1 MNKNVFLFVFTIL
14 FAGVASAQEVR
25 IEGHQVVAADSTWAV
40 PAGTTILFGPN
51 ASVEVLGGLDFQGQ
65 TDNPVRI
72 TSGDLANGT
81 GLGFLINGQSTA
93 NINLSGVIV
102 TDLQTPFRF
111 DPFWYRPQAS
121 FTNVSFYQNNQ
132 EYQRNAPIFS
142 VATPFLRL
150 EQPATLTLNG
160 LYFANNYGGVLID
173 GVGQNGANLN
183 IDGLAFE
190 YNEGF
195 NEYNT
200 PLHLERTGVAE
211 NYTINNLLFNQNENY
226 GLSVG
231 GLDGTL
237 TAGNIYLN
245 PREQGTNI
253 LDKNTN
259 YRLPAVEAERLSL
272 ADNPTAPGF
281 YTQTLNLDHEPG
293 VVIVERA
300 TGATTEPML
309 LLDAEGARV
318 DFAATATDRGL
329 ELTYEQG
336 LPAVAIIA
344 DGTQASIKPLS
355 PEQLP
360 TPVYDFTEPA
370 FGNGFTA
377 TLDEIGLTDWAT
389 TKMDQLLHPK
399 NKPGFEESWEAGG
412 TFGGTLPDAKDLR
425 MYRFSTNDI
434 ISLLPNIGLLWP
446 GGSIGYTGSTFIQ
459 HNKSSYV
466 SYKASVSA
474 MNINQGGKL
483 VSFPYRF
490 TSANVFNRTI
500 NSLGQEVNIGHRLS
514 TSVQTI
520 EFEAIRHFK
529 ANQITEGKKAKWI
542 PGWTAGFGILHF
554 TPYTTFFTKTVED
567 PGRFYLGQYRD
578 IKANLR
584 RAGTAGQNNID
595 GMSRYGS
602 FASMASTGFTL
613 SYLRPTWR
621 LTGQVK
627 ANITS
632 TDYLDDFGRGTYYG
646 GDYNGWL
653 TTVPEYT
660 YKDPFTG
667 ESKEFRTQ
675 FIGRANQYGGSRAQN
690 YMPDG
695 FMQIQ
700 LSFSKDISGDPL
712 KKYYEPYILAN
723 LSKVTGWAEKQK
735 GQKLLDETWEWG
747 TWFGTSI
754 YDGRD
759 LKYLQIAN
767 TIPVPTNIEFSEGL
781 YVQKNTHSRFSWN
794 VGVQAANL
802 GYARRSGSPYIVT
815 LPGAQIPSYNPTL
828 DTTVNISSAAANFFT
843 RTSSI
848 ESNVLYHL
856 RDYNLPEG
864 KKFWLVPSFGFGLG
878 AMNYTP
884 YREVR
889 GLNIGDPR
897 FLGWK
902 RSRTHYVDLREIG
915 SEGQNILPNG
925 RAYGKWAGLYN
936 ASFQLSLHTK
946 KWIYKGEIKSNMT
959 TTDYLDDFGRGAW
972 YGGDYEAWG
981 EALDVSYF
989 DVNAGQ
995 EIPLTPEQ
1003 ISRLPVEANLFTPRA
1018 TNNMMDGYMQFHIGV
1033 ARRF

>member
-25 IEGHQVVAADSTWAV
+25 IEGHQVVAADSTWTV
-40 PAGTTILFGPN
+40 TAGTTILLGPN

-93 NINLSGVIV
+93 NIILSGVIV

-150 EQPATLTLNG
+150 EQPATLNLNG

-237 TAGNIYLN
+237 TAGTIYLN

-318 DFAATATDRGL
+318 DFTATATDRGL

-336 LPAVAIIA
+336 LPAVAMIA
-344 DGTQASIKPLS
+344 DGTQAWIKPLS
-355 PEQLP
+355 PDQLP
-360 TPVYDFTEPA
+360 TPVYDFRESFLGEGWSTAMDEL
-370 FGNGFTA
+370 GFVDF
-377 TLDEIGLTDWAT
+377 LSGSV
-389 TKMDQLLHPK
+389 DQLLHPK

-412 TFGGTLPDAKDLR
+412 SFGGTLYDSRDLK
-425 MYRFSTNDI
+425 MLRFSTSDI
-434 ISLLPNIGLLWP
+434 MSLIPNVGMLWP
-446 GGSIGYTGSTFIQ
+446 GGAIGYTGGAFVQ
-459 HNKSSYV
+459 RNKNSFV
-466 SYKASVSA
+466 SYKASVNA
-474 MNINQGGKL
+474 INVNSGKPR
-483 VSFPYRF
+483 SFPYRY
-490 TSANVFNRTI
+490 TAAPTQNRTI
-500 NSLGQEVNIGHRLS
+500 DQRGALRTNSHTFS
-514 TSVQTI
+514 TSVQTL
-520 EFEAIRHFK
+520 EFEAIHHLRS
-529 ANQITEGKKAKWI
+529 NQISEGRSSKWV
-542 PGWTAGFGILHF
+542 PSFSAGVGALHF
-554 TPYTTFFTKTVED
+554 TPYALQNVRTTDEEYKW
-567 PGRFYLGQYRD
+567 YLYTTRD
-578 IKANLR
+578 IHRNLR
-584 RAGTAGQNNID
+584 RAGTAGQNNIE
-595 GMSRYGS
+595 GMSRYNS
-602 FASMASTGFTL
+602 FALMASTGFSL
-613 SYLRPTWR
+613 SYLRPSWR
-621 LTGQVK
+621 LTGQIK
-627 ANITS
+627 GNLTT

-646 GDYNGWL
+646 GDYDGWL
-653 TTVPEYT
+653 ANLPEYT
-660 YKDPFTG
+660 YKDPLTG
-667 ESKEFRTQ
+667 EDRAFSS
-675 FIGRANQYGGSRAQN
+675 GRLASATRYGGSRAQN

-695 FMQIQ
+695 FWQVQ
-700 LSFSKDISGDPL
+700 LTFSKDISGDPL
-712 KKYYEPYILAN
+712 KKYYEPYIVAN
-723 LSKVTGWAEKQK
+723 LDKLGQWWETKK
-735 GQKLLDETWEWG
+735 GEPILDQRWEWG

-767 TIPVPTNIEFSEGL
+767 TIPVPTNIEFSEGVYL
-781 YVQKNTHSRFSWN
+781 QQNTHSRFSWN
-794 VGVQAANL
+794 VALQASNL

-828 DTTVNISSAAANFFT
+828 DTTVNISSAAANFYT
-843 RTSSI
+843 RTSSV
-848 ESNVLYHL
+848 ESNVYYHF
-856 RDYNLPEG
+856 RDYGLPEG
-864 KKFWLVPSFGFGLG
+864 KKWNLVPSVGLG
-878 AMNYTP
+878 LGVMNYTP

-889 GLNIGDPR
+889 GLNVGDPR
-897 FLGWK
+897 FLSWK
-902 RSRTHYVDLREIG
+902 RKRTHYVDLREIG

-981 EALDVSYF
+981 EALDVSYY
-989 DVNAGQ
+989 DVNAGG
-995 EIPLTPEQ
+995 EVPLTPQQ
-1003 ISRLPVEANLFTPRA
+1003 ISRVPAEANLFTPRA

-1033 ARRF
+1033 ARSF

>member
-25 IEGHQVVAADSTWAV
+25 IEGHQVVAADSTWTV

-51 ASVEVLGGLDFQGQ
+51 ASVEVLGGLNFQGQ
-65 TDNPVRI
+65 ADNPVRI

-111 DPFWYRPQAS
+111 DPFWYRPQAT

-150 EQPATLTLNG
+150 EQPATLNLNG

-237 TAGNIYLN
+237 TAGTIYLN

-259 YRLPAVEAERLSL
+259 YRLPVVEAERLSL

-309 LLDAEGARV
+309 LLDAEGARI

-336 LPAVAIIA
+336 LPVVAMIA
-344 DGTQASIKPLS
+344 DGTQAWIKPLS
-355 PEQLP
+355 PDQLP
-360 TPVYDFTEPA
+360 TPVYDFSEPSV
-370 FGNGFTA
+370 GSGFS
-377 TLDEIGLTDWAT
+377 EILNDIGVSQWAN

-412 TFGGTLPDAKDLR
+412 SFGGTLYDSRDLK
-425 MYRFSTNDI
+425 MTRFSTSDI
-434 ISLLPNIGLLWP
+434 VGLVPNVGLLFP
-446 GGSIGYTGSTFIQ
+446 GGSIGYTGSAFVQ
-459 HNKSSYV
+459 HNRSSFV
-466 SYKASVSA
+466 SYRASA
-474 MNINQGGKL
+474 NAFNINGGKRI
-483 VSFPYRF
+483 SFPYRF
-490 TSANVFNRTI
+490 TSGSVNHLARNPSG
-500 NSLGQEVNIGHRLS
+500 NSKLLRHYFS
-514 TSVQTI
+514 TSVQSL
-520 EFEAIRHFK
+520 EFELIRHLK
-529 ANQITEGKKAKWI
+529 SNQIAEGKSKKLV
-542 PGWTAGFGILHF
+542 PSFSVGFGVLHF
-554 TPYTTFFTKTVED
+554 IPYALNWQENTLD
-567 PGRFYLGQYRD
+567 DYSIYLGNGRDYRV
-578 IKANLR
+578 NLR
-584 RAGTAGQNNID
+584 KAGTAGQNNID
-595 GMSRYGS
+595 GMSKY
-602 FASMASTGFTL
+602 ASIAAVVNSGFEL
-613 SYLRPTWR
+613 SYIKPSWR
-621 LTGQVK
+621 LTGQIK
-627 ANITS
+627 MSIS
-632 TDYLDDFGRGTYYG
+632 SSDYLDDFSRGVYYG
-646 GDYNGWL
+646 GNYDSWL
-653 TTVPEYT
+653 DNLPTFE
-660 YKDPFTG
+660 YKDPITG
-667 ESKEFRTQ
+667 EVEPFPLRKISPAMGFNYT
-675 FIGRANQYGGSRAQN
+675 RAQN

-695 FMQIQ
+695 FWQVQ

-723 LSKVTGWAEKQK
+723 LDKLTGWMEKQK
-735 GQKLLDETWEWG
+735 GEQLLDETWEWG

-767 TIPVPTNIEFSEGL
+767 IIPVPTNIEFSEGL

-815 LPGAQIPSYNPTL
+815 LPGAEIPSYNPTL

-856 RDYNLPEG
+856 RDYNLPDG
-864 KKFWLVPSFGFGLG
+864 KKFWLVPSVGFGIG
-878 AMNYTP
+878 VMNYTP

-889 GLNIGDPR
+889 GLDIGTPS
-897 FLGWK
+897 LLSWK

-995 EIPLTPEQ
+995 EVPLTPEQ
-1003 ISRLPVEANLFTPRA
+1003 ISRVPAEANLFTPRA

>member
-1 MNKNVFLFVFTIL
+1 MTKNVLLFAFTIL
-14 FAGVASAQEVR
+14 FAGAASAQEVR
-25 IEGHQVVAADSTWAV
+25 IEGHQVVAADSTWTV

-65 TDNPVRI
+65 SENPIRI

-93 NINLSGVIV
+93 NINLNGVIV

-111 DPFWYRPQAS
+111 DPFWYRPQAN
-121 FTNVSFYQNNQ
+121 FLNVSFYNNNA
-132 EYQRNAPIFS
+132 EFQRNTPIFS

-150 EQPATLTLNG
+150 EQPATLNLSQ
-160 LYFANNYGGVLID
+160 LYFANNHGGVLID
-173 GVGQNGANLN
+173 GVGQNGTNLN
-183 IDGLAFE
+183 INGLAFE
-190 YNEGF
+190 YNYGF
-195 NEYNT
+195 SEYNT
-200 PLHLERTGVAE
+200 PLHLELTGVA
-211 NYTINNLLFNQNENY
+211 NTYTLDNLLFNQNENY

-231 GLDGTL
+231 GIDGTL
-237 TAGNIYLN
+237 KAGNVYLN

-272 ADNPTAPGF
+272 LTNASAPGF
-281 YTQTLNLDHEPG
+281 YSQTLYLDHEPG
-293 VVIVERA
+293 IVIVERA
-300 TGATTEPML
+300 AGATQEPTI

-318 DFAATATDRGL
+318 DFTATATDRGL
-329 ELTYEQG
+329 ELAYEQG
-336 LPAVAIIA
+336 LPAIA
-344 DGTQASIKPLS
+344 SIANGTQAWIKPLS
-355 PEQLP
+355 PEELP

-370 FGNGFTA
+370 LGNGFTA

-412 TFGGTLPDAKDLR
+412 TFGGTLYDSRDLK
-425 MYRFSTNDI
+425 MLRFSTSDI
-434 ISLLPNIGLLWP
+434 MSLIPNVGMLWP
-446 GGSIGYTGSTFIQ
+446 GGSIGYTGSAFIQ

-466 SYKASVSA
+466 SYKASVNA
-474 MNINQGGKL
+474 VNVNGGGKI

-490 TSANVFNRTI
+490 TSSPLLNRTI
-500 NSLGQEVNIGHRLS
+500 DSRGNSR
-514 TSVQTI
+514 TSSHGFHTRVQTV
-520 EFEAIRHFK
+520 EFETLRHFRS
-529 ANQITEGKKAKWI
+529 NQLAEGKKAKWV
-542 PGWTAGFGILHF
+542 PGWTAGFGALHF
-554 TPYTTFFTKTVED
+554 TPYATKFVRNTTD
-567 PGRFYLGQYRD
+567 PFKWYLGNGRD
-578 IKANLR
+578 VTANLR
-584 RAGTAGQNNID
+584 RAGTAGQNNVD

-602 FASMASTGFTL
+602 LALMASTGFSL
-613 SYLRPTWR
+613 SYLRPSWR
-621 LTGQVK
+621 FTGQIK
-627 ANITS
+627 GNITS

-646 GDYNGWL
+646 GDYEGWL
-653 TTVPEYT
+653 ENIPAYT
-660 YKDPFTG
+660 YTDPLSGEERNFSTG
-667 ESKEFRTQ
+667 RLSS
-675 FIGRANQYGGSRAQN
+675 ANRYGGSRAQN

-695 FMQIQ
+695 YWQVQ

-712 KKYYEPYILAN
+712 RKYYEPYILAN
-723 LSKVTGWAEKQK
+723 LDRVTGWMEKQK
-735 GQKLLDETWEWG
+735 GEQLLDETWEWG

-781 YVQKNTHSRFSWN
+781 YLQKNTHSRFSWN
-794 VGVQAANL
+794 MGVQAANL

-815 LPGAQIPSYNPTL
+815 LPGAEIPSYNPTL
-828 DTTVNISSAAANFFT
+828 DTTVNISSAAANFYT

-864 KKFWLVPSFGFGLG
+864 KKFWIVPSIGFGLG
-878 AMNYTP
+878 VMNYTP

-889 GLNIGDPR
+889 GLDVGTPR
-897 FLGWK
+897 FLSWK
-902 RSRTHYVDLREIG
+902 RARTHYVELREIG

-925 RAYGKWAGLYN
+925 RPYGKWAGLYN

-989 DVNAGQ
+989 DVNTGQ
-995 EIPLTPEQ
+995 EVPLTPQQ
-1003 ISRLPVEANLFTPRA
+1003 ISRVPAETNLFTPRA
-1018 TNNMMDGYMQFHIGV
+1018 TNNLMDGYMQFHIGI

>member
-1 MNKNVFLFVFTIL
+1 MTKNVLLFVFTIL
-14 FAGVASAQEVR
+14 FAGTAAAQEVR
-25 IEGHQVVAADSTWAV
+25 IDGHQVVGADSTWTV

-65 TDNPVRI
+65 PDSPIRI
-72 TSGDLANGT
+72 TSGDLSNGT
-81 GLGFLINGQSTA
+81 GIGFLINGQSTA
-93 NINLSGVIV
+93 NITLNGIIV

-121 FTNVSFYQNNQ
+121 FANVSFYNNNQ
-132 EYQRNAPIFS
+132 EFQRSTPIFS

-150 EQPATLTLNG
+150 EQPATLNLSQ
-160 LYFANNYGGVLID
+160 LYFANNYGGVFID
-173 GVGQNGANLN
+173 GVGQNGTNLN

-190 YNEGF
+190 YNYGF
-195 NEYNT
+195 SEYNT
-200 PLHLERTGVAE
+200 PLHLELTGVAKT
-211 NYTINNLLFNQNENY
+211 YTVDNLLFNQNENY

-231 GLDGTL
+231 GVDGTL
-237 TAGNIYLN
+237 AVGNIYFN
-245 PREQGTNI
+245 PREASTAI

-259 YRLPAVEAERLSL
+259 YRLPAVDAERLSL
-272 ADNPTAPGF
+272 ATNASAPGF
-281 YTQTLNLDHEPG
+281 ATQTLYLDHEPG

-300 TGATTEPML
+300 TGATQEPTI
-309 LLDAEGARV
+309 LLDADGARV
-318 DFAATATDRGL
+318 DFTATATDRGL

-336 LPAVAIIA
+336 LPAVAMIA
-344 DGTQASIKPLS
+344 DGTQSWIKPLS

-360 TPVYDFTEPA
+360 EPVYDFTEPA

-412 TFGGTLPDAKDLR
+412 SFGGTLYDSRDLK
-425 MYRFSTNDI
+425 MLRFSTNDI
-434 ISLLPNIGLLWP
+434 VGLLPNVGLLWP
-446 GGSIGYTGSTFIQ
+446 GGAIGYTGGAFVQ
-459 HNKSSYV
+459 HNKGSYV
-466 SYKASVSA
+466 SYKASVNA
-474 MNINQGGKL
+474 LNLNAGKL
-483 VSFPYRF
+483 RTFPYRF
-490 TSANVFNRTI
+490 TSSPVQNRTI
-500 NSLGQEVNIGHRLS
+500 DQRGNTRTYNHRFS
-514 TSVQTI
+514 TSVQTL
-520 EFEAIRHFK
+520 ECEAIRHFRS
-529 ANQITEGKKAKWI
+529 NQIKEGKKSKWV
-542 PGWTAGFGILHF
+542 PSLTAGVGALHF
-554 TPYTTFFTKTVED
+554 TPYALQNVRTTDEPYKW
-567 PGRFYLGQYRD
+567 YLLTTRD
-578 IKANLR
+578 VHRNLR
-584 RAGTAGQNNID
+584 RAGTAGQNNIE
-595 GMSRYGS
+595 GMSRYNS
-602 FASMASTGFTL
+602 FALMASTGFSL
-613 SYLRPTWR
+613 SYTRPTWS
-621 LTGQVK
+621 LTGQIK
-627 ANITS
+627 GNITT
-632 TDYLDDFGRGTYYG
+632 TDYLDDFGRGTYFG
-646 GDYNGWL
+646 GDYEGWL
-653 TTVPEYT
+653 ENLPEYT
-660 YKDPFTG
+660 YNDPLSGEERNFPTG
-667 ESKEFRTQ
+667 RLSS
-675 FIGRANQYGGSRAQN
+675 ANRYGGSRAQN

-695 FMQIQ
+695 FMQVQ
-700 LSFSKDISGDPL
+700 LSFSKDIAGDPL

-723 LSKVTGWAEKQK
+723 LSKVTGWLEKQK
-735 GQKLLDETWEWG
+735 GDQLLDETWEWG

-781 YVQKNTHSRFSWN
+781 YLQKNTHSRFSWN
-794 VGVQAANL
+794 MGIQAANL

-828 DTTVNISSAAANFFT
+828 DTTVNISSAAANFYT

-864 KKFWLVPSFGFGLG
+864 KKFWIVPSFGFGLG
-878 AMNYTP
+878 IMNYTP

-889 GLNIGDPR
+889 GLSVGNPR

-902 RSRTHYVDLREIG
+902 RRGTHYVDLREIG

-936 ASFQLSLHTK
+936 ASFQLSIHTK

-981 EALDVSYF
+981 EALDASYF
-989 DVNAGQ
+989 DVNTGQ
-995 EIPLTPEQ
+995 ELPLTPQQ
-1003 ISRLPVEANLFTPRA
+1003 ISRVPEQANLFTPRA

>member
-25 IEGHQVVAADSTWAV
+25 IEGHQVVAADSTWTV

-111 DPFWYRPQAS
+111 DPFWYRPQAT

-150 EQPATLTLNG
+150 EQPATLNLNG

-237 TAGNIYLN
+237 KAGTIYLN

-300 TGATTEPML
+300 AGATTEPML

-318 DFAATATDRGL
+318 DFTATATDRGL

-336 LPAVAIIA
+336 LPAVAMIA
-344 DGTQASIKPLS
+344 DGTQAWIKPLS
-355 PEQLP
+355 PDQLP
-360 TPVYDFTEPA
+360 TPVYDFRESFLGEGWSTAMDEL
-370 FGNGFTA
+370 GFVDF
-377 TLDEIGLTDWAT
+377 LSGSV
-389 TKMDQLLHPK
+389 DQLLHPK

-412 TFGGTLPDAKDLR
+412 SFGGTLYDGRDVKLL
-425 MYRFSTNDI
+425 RFSTKDI
-434 ISLLPNIGLLWP
+434 ISLLPNVGMLWP
-446 GGSIGYTGSTFIQ
+446 GGMIGYTGGAFIQ
-459 HNKSSYV
+459 HNKNSFV
-466 SYKASVSA
+466 SYKASVNALHVNS
-474 MNINQGGKL
+474 GKPL
-483 VSFPYRF
+483 SFPYRY
-490 TSANVFNRTI
+490 TGAGAQNRTI
-500 NSLGQEVNIGHRLS
+500 DSRGAMPTYTHNFS
-514 TSVQTI
+514 TSVQTV
-520 EFEAIRHFK
+520 ELEAIRHFTS
-529 ANQITEGKKAKWI
+529 NQLKEGQKGKLV
-542 PGWTAGFGILHF
+542 PGWTAGVGALHF
-554 TPYTTFFTKTVED
+554 TPYAVMWRTNTTDDYKW
-567 PGRFYLGQYRD
+567 YLGNGRD
-578 IKANLR
+578 VRANLR
-584 RAGTAGQNNID
+584 RSGTAGQNNVD

-602 FASMASTGFTL
+602 LATMVSTGFTL
-613 SYLRPTWR
+613 SYLRPSWR
-621 LTGQVK
+621 LTGQIK
-627 ANITS
+627 GNLTS
-632 TDYLDDFGRGTYYG
+632 TDYLDDFSRGTYYG
-646 GDYNGWL
+646 GDYDGWL
-653 TTVPEYT
+653 SIVPEFT
-660 YKDPFTG
+660 YNDPLSGDERIFPT
-667 ESKEFRTQ
+667 SV
-675 FIGRANQYGGSRAQN
+675 IGRASRYSGSRAQN

-695 FMQIQ
+695 YWQVQ
-700 LSFSKDISGDPL
+700 LSFSKDIAGDPL
-712 KKYYEPYILAN
+712 RKYYEPYIIAN
-723 LSKVTGWAEKQK
+723 LNKVGQWWETKK
-735 GQKLLDETWEWG
+735 GEPILDQRWEWG

-767 TIPVPTNIEFSEGL
+767 IIPVPTNIEFSEGVYL
-781 YVQKNTHSRFSWN
+781 QQNTHSRFSWN
-794 VGVQAANL
+794 VALQASNL

-828 DTTVNISSAAANFFT
+828 DTTVNISSAAANFYT
-843 RTSSI
+843 RTSSV
-848 ESNVLYHL
+848 ESNVYYHF
-856 RDYNLPEG
+856 RDYGLPEG
-864 KKFWLVPSFGFGLG
+864 KKWNLVPSVGLG
-878 AMNYTP
+878 LGVMNYTP

-889 GLNIGDPR
+889 GLNVGDPR
-897 FLGWK
+897 FLSWK
-902 RSRTHYVDLREIG
+902 RKRTHYVDLREIG

-981 EALDVSYF
+981 EALDVSYY
-989 DVNAGQ
+989 DVNAGG
-995 EIPLTPEQ
+995 EVPLTPEQ
-1003 ISRLPVEANLFTPRA
+1003 ISRVPAEANLFTPRA

-1033 ARRF
+1033 ARNF

>member
-1 MNKNVFLFVFTIL
+1 MTKNVLLFAFTIL
-14 FAGVASAQEVR
+14 FAGAASAQEAR
-25 IEGHQVVAADSTWAV
+25 IEGHQVVAADSTWTV

-65 TDNPVRI
+65 SENPIRI

-93 NINLSGVIV
+93 NINLNGIIV

-111 DPFWYRPQAS
+111 DPFWYRPQAN

-132 EYQRNAPIFS
+132 EFQRNTPIFS

-150 EQPATLTLNG
+150 EQPATLNLSQ
-160 LYFANNYGGVLID
+160 LYFANNHGGVLID
-173 GVGQNGANLN
+173 GVGQNGTNLN
-183 IDGLAFE
+183 INGLAFE
-190 YNEGF
+190 YNYGF
-195 NEYNT
+195 SEYHT
-200 PLHLERTGVAE
+200 PLHLELTGVA
-211 NYTINNLLFNQNENY
+211 NTYTLDNLLFNQNENY
-226 GLSVG
+226 GLSVA

-237 TAGNIYLN
+237 KAGTIYLN

-253 LDKNTN
+253 LDKNAN
-259 YRLPAVEAERLSL
+259 YRLPSLEAERLSL

-318 DFAATATDRGL
+318 DFTATATDRGL
-329 ELTYEQG
+329 ELSYEQG
-336 LPAVAIIA
+336 LPAVAMIA
-344 DGTQASIKPLS
+344 DGTQAWIKPLS
-355 PEQLP
+355 PDQLP
-360 TPVYDFTEPA
+360 TPVYDFSEPSV
-370 FGNGFTA
+370 GSGFS
-377 TLDEIGLTDWAT
+377 EILNDIGVSQWAN

-399 NKPGFEESWEAGG
+399 NKPGFEESWEVGG
-412 TFGGTLPDAKDLR
+412 TFGGTLYDSRDLK
-425 MYRFSTNDI
+425 MLRFSTADI
-434 ISLLPNIGLLWP
+434 SPIIPNVGMLWP
-446 GGSIGYTGSTFIQ
+446 VGALGYTGSAFIQ
-459 HNKSSYV
+459 HNKNSYV
-466 SYKASVSA
+466 SEKLSLNYMHV
-474 MNINQGGKL
+474 NGGKL
-483 VSFPYRF
+483 LSFPYRF
-490 TSANVFNRTI
+490 NAYLYHQTLDNLGRKRGYSHSFSTPVQ
-500 NSLGQEVNIGHRLS
+500 SL
-514 TSVQTI
+514 
-520 EFEAIRHFK
+520 EFERTRHWK
-529 ANQITEGKKAKWI
+529 SNQLAEGKKAKWV
-542 PGWTAGFGILHF
+542 PGWTYGIGALHYS
-554 TPYTTFFTKTVED
+554 PYAVQNVKTTTE
-567 PGRFYLGQYRD
+567 RSNWYLGSSKDVRTS
-578 IKANLR
+578 LR
-584 RAGTAGQNNID
+584 KAGTAGQNNID

-602 FASMASTGFTL
+602 FALLASTGFTF
-613 SYLRPTWR
+613 SYLRPSWR
-621 LTGQVK
+621 LSGQIK
-627 ANITS
+627 GNITT
-632 TDYLDDFGRGTYYG
+632 TDYLDDFGRGTYFG
-646 GDYNGWL
+646 GDYNSWL
-653 TTVPEYT
+653 QGYEVPSYI
-660 YKDPFTG
+660 DPITG
-667 ESKEFRTQ
+667 EDRLLSLRRIYYSGRT
-675 FIGRANQYGGSRAQN
+675 GGSRAQN

-695 FMQIQ
+695 YWQVQ

-723 LSKVTGWAEKQK
+723 LDRVTGWMEKQK
-735 GQKLLDETWEWG
+735 GEQLFDETWEWG

-781 YVQKNTHSRFSWN
+781 YLQKNTHSRFSWN
-794 VGVQAANL
+794 MGIHAANL

-815 LPGAQIPSYNPTL
+815 LPGAEIPSYNPTL
-828 DTTVNISSAAANFFT
+828 DTTVSISSTASNFFT

-864 KKFWLVPSFGFGLG
+864 KKFWIVPSVGFGLG
-878 AMNYTP
+878 VMNYTP

-889 GLNIGDPR
+889 GLDVGTPR
-897 FLGWK
+897 FLSWK
-902 RSRTHYVDLREIG
+902 RARTHYVDLREIG

-989 DVNAGQ
+989 DVSTGQ
-995 EIPLTPEQ
+995 EVPLTPQQ
-1003 ISRLPVEANLFTPRA
+1003 ISRVPAEANLFTPRA
-1018 TNNMMDGYMQFHIGV
+1018 TNNMMDGYMQFHIGI

>member
-25 IEGHQVVAADSTWAV
+25 IEGHQVVAADSTWTV

-51 ASVEVLGGLDFQGQ
+51 ASVEVLGGLDFQGHA
-65 TDNPVRI
+65 DNPVRI

-121 FTNVSFYQNNQ
+121 FTNVSFYRNNQ

-150 EQPATLTLNG
+150 EQPATLNLNG

-237 TAGNIYLN
+237 TAGTIYLN

-272 ADNPTAPGF
+272 ADNPIAPGF
-281 YTQTLNLDHEPG
+281 YTQTLNLDHDPG

-318 DFAATATDRGL
+318 DFTATATDRGL

-336 LPAVAIIA
+336 LPAVAMIA
-344 DGTQASIKPLS
+344 DGTQAWIKPLS
-355 PEQLP
+355 PDQLP
-360 TPVYDFTEPA
+360 TPVYDFRESFLGDGWSTAMDEL
-370 FGNGFTA
+370 GFVDFLA
-377 TLDEIGLTDWAT
+377 GSV
-389 TKMDQLLHPK
+389 DQLLHPK

-412 TFGGTLPDAKDLR
+412 SFGGTLYDSRDLK
-425 MYRFSTNDI
+425 MLRFSTSDI
-434 ISLLPNIGLLWP
+434 MSLIPNVGMLWP
-446 GGSIGYTGSTFIQ
+446 GGAIGYTGGAFVQ
-459 HNKSSYV
+459 RNKNSFV
-466 SYKASVSA
+466 SYKASVNA
-474 MNINQGGKL
+474 INVNSGKPR
-483 VSFPYRF
+483 SFPYRY
-490 TSANVFNRTI
+490 TAAPTQNRTI
-500 NSLGQEVNIGHRLS
+500 DQRGALRTNNHTFS
-514 TSVQTI
+514 TSVQTL
-520 EFEAIRHFK
+520 EFEAIHHLRS
-529 ANQITEGKKAKWI
+529 NQISEGRSSKWV
-542 PGWTAGFGILHF
+542 PSFSAGVGVLHF
-554 TPYTTFFTKTVED
+554 TPYALQSVRTTDEEYKWYLFTT
-567 PGRFYLGQYRD
+567 RD
-578 IKANLR
+578 IHRNLR
-584 RAGTAGQNNID
+584 RAGTAGQNNIE
-595 GMSRYGS
+595 GMSRYNS
-602 FASMASTGFTL
+602 FALMASTGFSL
-613 SYLRPTWR
+613 SYLRPSWR
-621 LTGQVK
+621 LTGQIK
-627 ANITS
+627 GNLTT
-632 TDYLDDFGRGTYYG
+632 TDYLDDFGRGTYFG
-646 GDYNGWL
+646 GDYDGWL
-653 TTVPEYT
+653 ANLPEYT
-660 YKDPFTG
+660 YKDPLTG
-667 ESKEFRTQ
+667 EDRT
-675 FIGRANQYGGSRAQN
+675 FSSGRLASSTRYGGSRAQN

-695 FMQIQ
+695 FWQVQ
-700 LSFSKDISGDPL
+700 LTFSKDISGDPL
-712 KKYYEPYILAN
+712 KKYYEPYIVAN
-723 LSKVTGWAEKQK
+723 LDKLGQWWETKK
-735 GQKLLDETWEWG
+735 GEPILDQRWEWG
-747 TWFGTSI
+747 TWFGTAI

-781 YVQKNTHSRFSWN
+781 YLQKNTHSRFSWN
-794 VGVQAANL
+794 MGIHTANL

-815 LPGAQIPSYNPTL
+815 LPGAVIPSYNPTL
-828 DTTVNISSAAANFFT
+828 DTTVNISSAAANFYT

-864 KKFWLVPSFGFGLG
+864 KKFWLVPSFGLGLG
-878 AMNYTP
+878 VMNYTP

-989 DVNAGQ
+989 DVNVGQ
-995 EIPLTPEQ
+995 EVPLTPEQ
-1003 ISRLPVEANLFTPRA
+1003 ISRVPAEANLFTPRA

>member
-1 MNKNVFLFVFTIL
+1 MTKNVFLLAFTIL
-14 FAGVASAQEVR
+14 FAGAVQAQEVR
-25 IEGHQVVAADSTWAV
+25 ITGHQVVAADSTWTV
-40 PAGTTILFGPN
+40 PAGTTVLFGPN
-51 ASVEVLGGLDFQGQ
+51 ASVEVLGGLDFRG
-65 TDNPVRI
+65 TSDNPIRI

-81 GLGFLINGQSTA
+81 GIGFLINGQSTA
-93 NINLSGVIV
+93 NITLNGIIV

-121 FTNVSFYQNNQ
+121 FANVSFYNNNQ
-132 EYQRNAPIFS
+132 EYQRSTPIFS

-150 EQPATLTLNG
+150 EQPANFTLSG
-160 LYFANNYGGVLID
+160 LYFANNYGGVFID
-173 GVGQNGANLN
+173 GVGQNGSNLN

-190 YNEGF
+190 YNKGF
-195 NEYNT
+195 SEYNT
-200 PLHLERTGVAE
+200 PLHLELTGVAS
-211 NYTINNLLFNQNENY
+211 NYTFNNLLFNQNENY

-237 TAGNIYLN
+237 TAGKIYLN
-245 PREQGTNI
+245 PRETGTNI
-253 LDKNTN
+253 LDKNAN

-272 ADNPTAPGF
+272 TDNPEAPGF
-281 YTQTLNLDHEPG
+281 YTQTLYLDHEPG
-293 VVIVERA
+293 TVIVKRA
-300 TGATTEPML
+300 QGAITAPDI
-309 LLDAEGARV
+309 LLDADGARV
-318 DFAATATDRGL
+318 DFTATATDRGL

-336 LPAVAIIA
+336 LPAVASIA
-344 DGTQASIKPLS
+344 TGTLAWIKPLS
-355 PEQLP
+355 PEELP
-360 TPVYDFTEPA
+360 TPVYDFTEPSM
-370 FGNGFTA
+370 GSGFTDI
-377 TLDEIGLTDWAT
+377 LDDMGVTDWAN

-412 TFGGTLPDAKDLR
+412 SFGGTLYDSRDLK
-425 MYRFSTNDI
+425 MLRFSTSDI
-434 ISLLPNIGLLWP
+434 VGLLPNVGLLWP
-446 GGSIGYTGSTFIQ
+446 GGSIGYTGSAFIQ
-459 HNKSSYV
+459 HNKSSYL
-466 SYKASVSA
+466 SFKASVNALHVNS
-474 MNINQGGKL
+474 GKL

-490 TSANVFNRTI
+490 T
-500 NSLGQEVNIGHRLS
+500 NSPMEHYTLDSRGYLRKGRHSFS
-514 TSVQTI
+514 TSIQTL
-520 EFEAIRHFK
+520 ELETTRYFVP
-529 ANQITEGKKAKWI
+529 NQLNEGMRSRWI
-542 PGWTAGFGILHF
+542 PGWTTGIGALHF
-554 TPYTTFFTKTVED
+554 TPYVIQNVETTAD
-567 PGRFYLGQYRD
+567 PYSWYLGNSRD
-578 IKANLR
+578 VRRNLR
-584 RAGTAGQNNID
+584 KAGTAGQNYVE

-602 FASMASTGFTL
+602 LALMASTGFTL

-621 LTGQVK
+621 LSGHLK
-627 ANITS
+627 GNITT

-646 GDYNGWL
+646 GNYEGWVESL
-653 TTVPEYT
+653 PNYT
-660 YKDPFTG
+660 IVDPVSGIEEPFPI
-667 ESKEFRTQ
+667 KKLDPMK
-675 FIGRANQYGGSRAQN
+675 GRGGSRAQN

-695 FMQIQ
+695 YWQVQ
-700 LSFSKDISGDPL
+700 LSFSKDINGDPL
-712 KKYYEPYILAN
+712 RKFYEPYILAN
-723 LSKVTGWAEKQK
+723 MDKVLGWMEKRK

-794 VGVQAANL
+794 MGIHAANL

-828 DTTVNISSAAANFFT
+828 DTTVNISSAAANFYT

-878 AMNYTP
+878 IMNYTP

-889 GLNIGDPR
+889 GLNVGDPR
-897 FLGWK
+897 FLSWK
-902 RSRTHYVDLREIG
+902 RSRTHYVNLREIG

-972 YGGDYEAWG
+972 YGGNYEAWG
-981 EALDVSYF
+981 ESLDVSYF
-989 DVNAGQ
+989 DVNTGQ
-995 EIPLTPEQ
+995 EVPLTPQQ
-1003 ISRLPVEANLFTPRA
+1003 ISRVPEEANLFTPRA
-1018 TNNMMDGYMQFHIGV
+1018 TNNLVDGYMQFHIGV